1 MMIEST
7 ADWFETYRTVVLP
20 KYCDHYGHMN
30 VRFYAE
36 HFDDGGFQMW
46 NLIGVKQSELR
57 KGGLGIVVANIS
69 INFIREIT
77 AGQLMVIKGGWINVG
92 NKSMTH
98 EQRMFEADNGI
109 LCATQTTVEVRFNMK
124 TRKSVP
130 LTKNIKS
137 RIKKHLLSQEKLE
150 L

>member
-1 MMIEST
+1 MTDTLSN
-7 ADWFETYRTVVLP
+7 WFETYRSVVLP

-30 VRFYAE
+30 VRFYAQ

-46 NLIGVKQSELR
+46 NLIGVKQSELT
-57 KGGLGIVVANIS
+57 KGGLGIVVANIA
-69 INFIREIT
+69 INFIHEIT

-92 NKSMTH
+92 KKSMTH

-124 TRKSVP
+124 TRKSVA
-130 LTKNIKS
+130 LTNDIKS
-137 RIKKHLLSQEKLE
+137 KIEAHLLPRE
-150 L
+150 LLAL

>member
-1 MMIEST
+1 MTDTQSK
-7 ADWFETYRTVVLP
+7 WFETYRSVVLP

-30 VRFYAE
+30 VRFYAQ

-46 NLIGVKQSELR
+46 NLIGVKQSELT
-57 KGGLGIVVANIS
+57 KGGLGIVVANIA
-69 INFIREIT
+69 INFIHEIT

-92 NKSMTH
+92 KKSMTH

-109 LCATQTTVEVRFNMK
+109 LCATQTTVEVRFNMR
-124 TRKSVP
+124 TRKSVA
-130 LTKNIKS
+130 LTNDIKS
-137 RIKKHLLSQEKLE
+137 KIQTHLLSRELLE